1 MSSVH
6 PNTTSNESDYRK
18 WQSSPRYDC
27 VTIPH
32 VSPPPPDYM
41 YKVKC
46 HQEASAVILHCP
58 SDRALGLSEIEVY
71 NQEGMIHCLE
81 MVNSF
86 FYKVT
91 KQIQCLRG
99 GGGRPSRV
107 APRWAAGAEI
117 QKQSPRDPEIK
128 PWKPLNFKH

>member
-1 MSSVH
+1 MTVS
-6 PNTTSNESDYRK
+6 TSNESDYRK

-46 HQEASAVILHCP
+46 HQEAYAVILHCP

-91 KQIQCLRG
+91 KLQSRSSVCRG
-99 GGGRPSRV
+99 GGGQTLKGGPKVGS
-107 APRWAAGAEI
+107 G
-117 QKQSPRDPEIK
+117 SRDPEAEPQGSRDK
-128 PWKPLNFKH
+128 ALEALEF